1 MNPSSTRTEQPEQ
14 ALHALDAQAAF
25 ALGVTQQSAGQT
37 QSAMAS
43 FRYALGLQPDM
54 AEAWS
59 NLGMLLEDVQQWDEA
74 ESCYQE
80 ALQNAPDLFAACM
93 NLATLQAQRLQ
104 FARAE
109 ASYQRAIQLRP
120 QDPAVWSN
128 LGAMLTCMRRE
139 DDALACL
146 NHALQLD
153 PDYDKARFNL
163 GYLLMRQGHLREG
176 WLCNESR
183 PFPTKLQAKLGITRW
198 VGDDLNGRSILIAPD
213 AAHGDLIHMARYVP
227 VLKALGAGRIGI
239 WGQPALKRLLSQ
251 MPELD
256 DYFAFDEPF
265 APAAWDTWV
274 PLMSLPHLCG
284 TTLDTIPAHLPYLQ
298 ADLVRVAARA
308 AQGMAP
314 KRVEDADHA
323 MPALRVG
330 LVWCGNP
337 AHENDAQ
344 RSLPS
349 LASLAPLWRVPG
361 VRFFSLQS
369 GAGSE
374 EASHP
379 PQAQPLEALAEPL
392 GDFAE
397 TAAVIANLDLLIG
410 VDTSMVHLAGAL
422 GKPVWV
428 LLSDYKTDWR
438 WMNERTDSPWYPGV
452 MRLFRQDTK
461 GLLAGQ
467 WGSVIEQVAQALAA
481 LAESAAD
488 ANSAAFS

>member
-1 MNPSSTRTEQPEQ
+1 MNTLPAPGAEPADLAQ
-14 ALHALDAQAAF
+14 AQRASQAAF
-25 ALGVTQQSAGQT
+25 AVGVAQQNAGQS
-37 QSAMAS
+37 QAAMAS
-43 FRYALGLQPDM
+43 FRYALALQPDM

-59 NLGMLLEDVQQWDEA
+59 NLGMLLEDTQQWDEA
-74 ESCYQE
+74 AAAYQQ
-80 ALQNAPDLFAACM
+80 ALLHQPALFAACL

-104 FARAE
+104 FDQAE
-109 ASYQRAIQLRP
+109 ASFQRAIQLQP
-120 QDPAVWSN
+120 EDPAVWSN

-146 NHALQLD
+146 HHALHLD
-153 PDYDKARFNL
+153 PAYDKARFNL

-183 PFPTKLQAKLGITRW
+183 PFPNELQAKLGISRW
-198 VGDDLNGRSILIAPD
+198 MGDALQGRSILIAPD
-213 AAHGDLIHMARYVP
+213 AAHGDLIHMVRYVP

-239 WGQPALKRLLSQ
+239 WGQPALKRLLCHV
-251 MPELD
+251 EGLD
-256 DYFAFDEPF
+256 DYFALDEPF
-265 APAAWDTWV
+265 APAAWDAWV
-274 PLMSLPHLCG
+274 PLMSLPYLCG
-284 TTLDTIPAHLPYLQ
+284 TTLDTIPANLPYLH
-298 ADLVRVAARA
+298 ADPASVAARA

-314 KRVEDADHA
+314 CK
-323 MPALRVG
+323 PALRVG
-330 LVWCGNP
+330 LVWQGNP

-369 GAGSE
+369 GAGSD
-374 EASHP
+374 EALSP
-379 PQAQPLEALAEPL
+379 PSAQPLEALAEPL

-397 TAAVIANLDLLIG
+397 TAAVVSNLDLVIG

-438 WMNERTDSPWYPGV
+438 WMNERADSPWYPGV
-452 MRLFRQDTK
+452 MRLFRQDAC
-461 GLLAGQ
+461 GLQAGQ
-467 WGSVIEQVAQALAA
+467 WGPVIERVAQALAV
-481 LAESAAD
+481 LAKASASAAA
-488 ANSAAFS
+488 AN

>member
-1 MNPSSTRTEQPEQ
+1 MNTSPASHIEPSDLAQSMQE
-14 ALHALDAQAAF
+14 AQAAF
-25 ALGVTQQSAGQT
+25 ALGVAQQDAGQQQAAT
-37 QSAMAS
+37 AS
-43 FRYALGLQPDM
+43 FRRALALQPDM

-59 NLGMLLEDVQQWDEA
+59 NLGMLLEDAQQWEEA
-74 ESCYQE
+74 ASAYQQ
-80 ALQNAPDLFAACM
+80 ALQLQPALFAACL

-104 FARAE
+104 FKAAE
-109 ASYQRAIQLRP
+109 ASFQRAIQLQP
-120 QDPAVWSN
+120 EDPAVWSN

-153 PDYDKARFNL
+153 PGYDKARFNL

-183 PFPTKLQAKLGITRW
+183 PFPHELQAKLGISRW
-198 VGDDLNGRSILIAPD
+198 MGDALQGRSILIAPD
-213 AAHGDLIHMARYVP
+213 AAHGDLIHMVRYVS
-227 VLKALGAGRIGI
+227 VLKALGASRVGI
-239 WGQPALKRLLSQ
+239 WGQPALKRLLR
-251 MPELD
+251 EAEGLD
-256 DYFAFDEPF
+256 DYFALDEPF
-265 APAAWDTWV
+265 APAAWDCWV
-274 PLMSLPHLCG
+274 PLMSLPYLCG
-284 TTLDTIPAHLPYLQ
+284 TSLDTIPAHLPYLQ
-298 ADLVRVAARA
+298 ADPVRVAARA

-314 KRVEDADHA
+314 SAQVGDQHA
-323 MPALRVG
+323 RSPLRVG
-330 LVWCGNP
+330 LVWRGNP

-374 EASHP
+374 EALSP
-379 PQAQPLEALAEPL
+379 PSDQPLEMLAEPL
-392 GDFAE
+392 GDFHE
-397 TAAVIANLDLLIG
+397 TAAVVRNLDLVIG

-438 WMNERTDSPWYPGV
+438 WMDERTDSPWYPGV
-452 MRLFRQDTK
+452 MRLFRQDAV
-461 GLLAGQ
+461 GPQAGQ
-467 WGSVIEQVAQALAA
+467 WAPVIELVAQALSVLAA
-481 LAESAAD
+481 AGASPEGAAG
-488 ANSAAFS
+488 

>member
-1 MNPSSTRTEQPEQ
+1 MQ
-14 ALHALDAQAAF
+14 AVNEAQAAF
-25 ALGVTQQSAGQT
+25 DTGVAQQNAGQV
-37 QSAMAS
+37 QAAMAS
-43 FRYALGLQPDM
+43 FRRALALQPDL

-59 NLGMLLEDVQQWDEA
+59 NLGMLLEDTQLWDEA
-74 ESCYQE
+74 ASAYQQ
-80 ALQNAPDLFAACM
+80 ALQHQPELFAACL

-104 FARAE
+104 FDQAQ
-109 ASYQRAIQLRP
+109 ASFQRAIQLQP

-146 NHALQLD
+146 HHALQLD
-153 PDYDKARFNL
+153 PTYDKARFNL

-183 PFPTKLQAKLGITRW
+183 PFPNELQAKLGIARW
-198 VGDDLNGRSILIAPD
+198 MGDALQGRSILIAPD
-213 AAHGDLIHMARYVP
+213 AAHGDLIHMVRYVP

-239 WGQPALKRLLSQ
+239 WGQPALKRLLS
-251 MPELD
+251 EVDGLD
-256 DYFAFDEPF
+256 DYFALDEPF
-265 APAAWDTWV
+265 APAAWDCWV
-274 PLMSLPHLCG
+274 PLMSLPYLCG
-284 TTLDTIPAHLPYLQ
+284 TTLDTIPAHLPYLH
-298 ADLVRVAARA
+298 ADPARVAARA

-314 KRVEDADHA
+314 SK
-323 MPALRVG
+323 PALRVG
-330 LVWCGNP
+330 LVWRGNP

-349 LASLAPLWRVPG
+349 LTSLAPLWRVPG

-369 GAGSE
+369 GAGSD
-374 EASHP
+374 EALAP
-379 PQAQPLEALAEPL
+379 PSAQPLEALAEPL

-397 TAAVIANLDLLIG
+397 TAAVVSNLDLVIG

-452 MRLFRQDTK
+452 MRLFRQDAC
-461 GLLAGQ
+461 GPQAGQ
-467 WGSVIEQVAQALAA
+467 WGPVIEQVAQALAE
-481 LAESAAD
+481 LSAD
-488 ANSAAFS
+488 ASSVALS

>member
-1 MNPSSTRTEQPEQ
+1 MNTSPTPRTEQPEQ
-14 ALHALDAQAAF
+14 VLHASDAQAAF
-25 ALGVTQQSAGQT
+25 ALGVAQQSVGQT
-37 QSAMAS
+37 QLAMAS
-43 FRYALGLQPDM
+43 FRHALALQPDM

-59 NLGMLLEDVQQWDEA
+59 NLGMLLEDDQQWDEA
-74 ESCYQE
+74 ESSYQQ
-80 ALQNAPDLFAACM
+80 ALQHAPDLFAACM

-120 QDPAVWSN
+120 QDPSVWSN

-183 PFPTKLQAKLGITRW
+183 PFPAELQGKLGIARW
-198 VGDDLNGRSILIAPD
+198 MGDELNGRAILIAPD

-256 DYFAFDEPF
+256 AYLAFDEPF
-265 APAAWDTWV
+265 APAVWDTWV

-284 TTLDTIPAHLPYLQ
+284 TTLDTIPACLPYLQ
-298 ADLVRVAARA
+298 ADPARVAARA
-308 AQGMAP
+308 AQGMASQQ
-314 KRVEDADHA
+314 
-323 MPALRVG
+323 ALRVG
-330 LVWCGNP
+330 LVWRGNP

-374 EASHP
+374 EALHP
-379 PQAQPLEALAEPL
+379 PRAQPLEALAEPL

-397 TAAVIANLDLLIG
+397 TAAVITNLDLLIG

-438 WMNERTDSPWYPGV
+438 WMNDRTDSPWYPGV
-452 MRLFRQDTK
+452 MRLFRQDAK
-461 GLLAGQ
+461 GLQAGQ
-467 WGSVIEQVAQALAA
+467 WGPVIEQVAQALAA
-481 LAESAAD
+481 LAAGSGAAA
-488 ANSAAFS
+488 AN

>member
-1 MNPSSTRTEQPEQ
+1 MNTSPTPRTEQPEQ
-14 ALHALDAQAAF
+14 VLHASDAQAAF
-25 ALGVTQQSAGQT
+25 ALGVAKQSAGQT
-37 QSAMAS
+37 QLAMAS
-43 FRYALGLQPDM
+43 FRHALKLQPDM

-59 NLGMLLEDVQQWDEA
+59 NLGMLLEDDQQWDEA
-74 ESCYQE
+74 ESCYQQ
-80 ALQNAPDLFAACM
+80 ALQHAPDLFAACM
-93 NLATLQAQRLQ
+93 NLATLQAQRLH

-120 QDPAVWSN
+120 HDPSVWSN

-139 DDALACL
+139 NDALACL

-183 PFPTKLQAKLGITRW
+183 PFPAELQDKLGIARW
-198 VGDDLNGRSILIAPD
+198 MGDALNGRAILIAPD

-227 VLKALGAGRIGI
+227 VLKAMGAGRIGI
-239 WGQPALKRLLSQ
+239 WGQPALKRLLRQ

-256 DYFAFDEPF
+256 AYLAFNEPF
-265 APAAWDTWV
+265 APAEWDTWV

-298 ADLVRVAARA
+298 ADPARVAARA
-308 AQGMAP
+308 AQGMASQQG
-314 KRVEDADHA
+314 
-323 MPALRVG
+323 LRVG
-330 LVWCGNP
+330 LVWRGNP

-374 EASHP
+374 EALHP

-438 WMNERTDSPWYPGV
+438 WMNDRMDSPWYPGV
-452 MRLFRQDTK
+452 MRLFRQDAK
-461 GLLAGQ
+461 GLQSGQ
-467 WGSVIEQVAQALAA
+467 WGPVIEQVAQALAA
-481 LAESAAD
+481 LAAASGAAA
-488 ANSAAFS
+488 AN

>member
-1 MNPSSTRTEQPEQ
+1 MNTSSTSSAEQPEP
-14 ALHALDAQAAF
+14 ALPALDAPAAF
-25 ALGVTQQSAGQT
+25 ALGVAQQSAART
-37 QSAMAS
+37 QLAMAS
-43 FRYALGLQPDM
+43 FRHALALQPDM

-74 ESCYQE
+74 ESCYQQ
-80 ALQNAPDLFAACM
+80 ALQHAPDLFAACM

-104 FARAE
+104 FAQAE

-120 QDPAVWSN
+120 QDPSVWSN

-153 PDYDKARFNL
+153 SDYGKARFNL

-183 PFPTKLQAKLGITRW
+183 PLPAELQAKLGITRW
-198 VGDDLNGRSILIAPD
+198 MGDELHGRSILIAPD

-227 VLKALGAGRIGI
+227 MLKAMGAGRIGI

-256 DYFAFDEPF
+256 DYLAFDEPF
-265 APAAWDTWV
+265 APAAWDVWV
-274 PLMSLPHLCG
+274 PLMSLPYLCG
-284 TTLDTIPAHLPYLQ
+284 TTLDTIPACLPYLH
-298 ADLVRVAARA
+298 ADPARVAARA

-323 MPALRVG
+323 KPALRVG
-330 LVWCGNP
+330 LVWRGNP

-374 EASHP
+374 EALHP

-438 WMNERTDSPWYPGV
+438 WMNDRTDSPWYPGV
-452 MRLFRQDTK
+452 MRLFRQDAK
-461 GLLAGQ
+461 GLQAGQ
-467 WGSVIEQVAQALAA
+467 WGPVIEQVAQALAELVA
-481 LAESAAD
+481 GSDAA
-488 ANSAAFS
+488 ASN